1 MEVKM
6 KKTMINCVFAVLCAV
21 LSLGFFMSCASGAKA
36 TGMDPTEDIPQA
48 DRDEADR
55 VVIVDWADRTLG
67 EISAPTWLR
76 NMSRGN
82 STTFKEMWG
91 IDSDRIVKLSMA
103 RGKTEATA
111 QALSRAGFAYSQAAE
126 LTQKVIGR
134 VGQGLNDVGELEAL
148 YVAASETKAEISG
161 LREEAGFWQK
171 VRTTKAGTNE
181 RFEDYIYYT
190 VYSMDQGMWDALCRK
205 YLEDVTGGAGL
216 ETATKQQVMALYDE
230 MKEDSDKMDEEK
242 ALLEEAQYNEQMK
255 RIENIQTQSTT
266 ITDSG
271 DLQVKAAVDEAQ
283 KLSSQIF

>member
-1 MEVKM
+1 M

-161 LREEAGFWQK
+161 LRGRSRILAK
-171 VRTTKAGTNE
+171 SAYNKSRDKRTF
-181 RFEDYIYYT
+181 RR
-190 VYSMDQGMWDALCRK
+190 L
-205 YLEDVTGGAGL
+205 YL
-216 ETATKQQVMALYDE
+216 LYC
-230 MKEDSDKMDEEK
+230 
-242 ALLEEAQYNEQMK
+242 LFHG
-255 RIENIQTQSTT
+255 
-266 ITDSG
+266 SG
-271 DLQVKAAVDEAQ
+271 DVGCSVQEI
-283 KLSSQIF
+283 S